1 MPFARTA
8 DPYTSHEAAKSVTKV
23 TETQQA
29 ILQLLQTPM
38 TDEQLVNA
46 YLAGAFLE
54 GTYPEASE
62 SGIRSRRAEL
72 ARKGLVVIVTTS
84 LTSTGRKARVW
95 KVSGDC

>member
-1 MPFARTA
+1 MPYARTA

-29 ILQLLQTPM
+29 ILELLERAM

-46 YLAGAFLE
+46 YYSAVLMGKQ
-54 GTYPEASE
+54 YPQATQQ
-62 SGIRSRRAEL
+62 GIRSRRAEL
-72 ARKGLVVIVTTS
+72 ARKGLVVIVTSS
-84 LTSTGRKARVW
+84 LTSSGRKARVW